1 MFKSLKLFYLFSFLL
16 LSSLA
21 YGQTGNID
29 SLQQLLKTEID
40 DETRIEVWI
49 RLGREYRGINPN
61 EARHYLSRAIHLA
74 RENQLPDLEMRTNKM
89 LIPILYDFSP
99 DSAKRLLQETRSYA
113 IKEKDT
119 SSIITLYNYEG
130 ILAYREE
137 QIELALKSYDK
148 AIELAERS
156 DQSSPGLYTNL
167 GILQVKIGIYKD
179 AIANYFK
186 ALQIFQDE
194 KDQYGLGVVYNNIG
208 VAYYDQQDYD
218 KALEYYQKSFAAY
231 QATNDKINTLGA
243 QSNIATAYRALGQNE
258 SVLKTYFEVLRVSEE
273 IGDQKSIVAVK
284 ANIAY
289 YYALEKPIK
298 KELLE
303 VLIDELSPFET
314 VMQPIDTRLFHLSK
328 VHLYESNQQ
337 YRLAILELRKLRA
350 MGLPHELE
358 YAAIEDVKLLAEL
371 YGKVGNYQA
380 AYNTYKEY
388 KVISDS
394 LVNQENLSELNL
406 KEAEAS
412 YNQEKKN
419 REESYRLQQVLAEK
433 NIRTRNLVA
442 GGLVFAL
449 LLAIGWGMTLYSAS
463 QQRKK
468 YAQQLEIEVVQRTE
482 DIQRANLRLKQLN
495 YELQTFSFIASHD
508 IKEPIR
514 GIGAHAGLIFKQL
527 PTELKPKLE
536 DSFQIIKNSTESL
549 YNLVEDFTQYTSM
562 SQKEQI
568 KIEEVDVNQLVATI
582 IETFSEGL
590 NQYRGKVQ
598 VSNLSKIK
606 SSNSL
611 LFTSLKNLIENGL
624 KFNQSSSPSVKISY
638 YKTETHHEIQ
648 VKDNGIGIDFQY
660 QDEIF
665 GMFKRLNPPDSYP
678 GSGIGLAI
686 VRLSVQK
693 LEGDV
698 LIESQ
703 EGEGSTFT
711 ISLPII
717 A

>member
-1 MFKSLKLFYLFSFLL
+1 MFKGLKLFYFFSFLL

-21 YGQTGNID
+21 YSQTGNID

-74 RENQLPDLEMRTNKM
+74 RENQLPDLEMQTNKM

-113 IKEKDT
+113 IKQKDT

-137 QIELALKSYDK
+137 QIELALKSYDR
-148 AIELAERS
+148 AIDLAERS
-156 DQSSPGLYTNL
+156 NQSSPGLYTNL
-167 GILQVKIGIYKD
+167 GILQEKIGIYKE

-186 ALQIFQDE
+186 ALQIFQEE
-194 KDQYGLGVVYNNIG
+194 KDLYGLGVVYNNIG
-208 VAYYDQQDYD
+208 FAYFQQQDYD
-218 KALEYYQKSFAAY
+218 KALEYYQKSYNAY
-231 QATNDKINTLGA
+231 QATNDKISTLGA
-243 QSNIATAYRALGQNE
+243 QLNIATAYRALGQNE
-258 SVLKTYFEVLRVSEE
+258 SVLNTYFEVLRVSEE
-273 IGDQKSIVAVK
+273 IGDQKSIIAVK

-298 KELLE
+298 TELLK
-303 VLIDELSPFET
+303 VVIDELKPFQS
-314 VMQPIDTRLFHLSK
+314 VMTPTDTRLFYLTK
-328 VHLYESNQQ
+328 VHLYQFNRQ
-337 YRLAILELRKLRA
+337 YSLAILELKKLQA
-350 MGLPHELE
+350 LDVAGEMKYSSVDDLE
-358 YAAIEDVKLLAEL
+358 LLAEL
-371 YGKVGNYQA
+371 YENVGNYKSA
-380 AYNTYKEY
+380 NNAYKEY
-388 KVISDS
+388 KISSDS
-394 LVNQENLSELNL
+394 LVNQETLAELKL

-419 REESYRLQQVLAEK
+419 REEAYKLEQALAAK
-433 NIRTRNLVA
+433 NIHTRNLVA

-449 LLAIGWGMTLYSAS
+449 LLAIGWGITLYNAS
-463 QQRKK
+463 KQRKQ
-468 YAQQLEIEVVQRTE
+468 YAQQLEVEVVQRTE
-482 DIQRANLRLKQLN
+482 DIQRGNLRLKQLN
-495 YELQTFSFIASHD
+495 YELQTFSYIASHD

-514 GIGAHAGLIFKQL
+514 GIGAHAGLIFKRL
-527 PTELKPKLE
+527 PETLKTDLAG
-536 DSFQIIKNSTESL
+536 SFQTIKNSTNRL

-562 SQKEQI
+562 SQNEQL

-590 NQYRGKVQ
+590 NQHRGKVQ
-598 VSNLSKIK
+598 VSNLPKIQ

-638 YKTETHHEIQ
+638 QKSGTRHEIQ
-648 VKDNGIGIDFQY
+648 IKDNGIGISDQY

-665 GMFKRLNPPDSYP
+665 GMFKRLNPQPDYP

-693 LEGDV
+693 LDGDV
-698 LIESQ
+698 LVESQ
-703 EGEGSTFT
+703 EGQGSTFT
-711 ISLPII
+711 LSLPII